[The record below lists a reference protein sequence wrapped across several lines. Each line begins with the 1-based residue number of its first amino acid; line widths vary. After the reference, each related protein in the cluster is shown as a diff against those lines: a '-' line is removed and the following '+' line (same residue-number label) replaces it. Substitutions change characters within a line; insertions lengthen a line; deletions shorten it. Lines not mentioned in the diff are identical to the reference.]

1 MKASYHGNSGKAFYI
16 GVVSTKVTKRLA
28 GVDNCVVSS
37 DDFVSLLAVNKEFE
51 KWSDLQS
58 LRTSSLI

>member
-51 KWSDLQS
+51 KWSDL
-58 LRTSSLI
+58 